1 MKTLVAALGL
11 CALGLTVVAAQQ
23 TGSTSSPTQTMKAAS
38 AGPYNE
44 QADAKADIAA
54 ALALA
59 QKDHKNV
66 FLDFGGNWCPD
77 CIALSKLLDDGSV
90 KPFYETN
97 FHEVRID
104 VGRFNKNTDISDQ
117 YGGVIKKGVPAVVIL
132 APDGHMVDS
141 TVDGSYESA
150 RHFTAAQVLD
160 SLKKWAP
167 KPND

>member
-11 CALGLTVVAAQQ
+11 CAVGLTVVAAQQ
-23 TGSTSSPTQTMKAAS
+23 TSSTSSPSQTTKTAS
-38 AGPYNE
+38 GPYNE

-59 QKDHKNV
+59 RKDHKNV
-66 FLDFGGNWCPD
+66 FLDFGGNWCGD
-77 CIALSKLLDDGSV
+77 CIVLARLLDDPSV
-90 KPFYETN
+90 KPFYEAN

-104 VGRFNKNTDISDQ
+104 VGRFNKNTDLSDQ
-117 YGGVIKKGVPAVVIL
+117 YGGVIGQGVPAIVIL
-132 APDGHMVDS
+132 APDGHVVD
-141 TVDGSYESA
+141 TTKDGSYENA